1 MMSSK
6 KKLGELI
13 YTLEDHIY
21 DEASDAFEKLYDE
34 TDPGKMVEEVLDI
47 VHICKWDADYD
58 DMIRIISDWPNQNII
73 VRLFSKTVTS
83 PSPRSTR
90 K

>member
-34 TDPGKMVEEVLDI
+34 TDPGKMVKI
-47 VHICKWDADYD
+47 CGNVH
-58 DMIRIISDWPNQNII
+58 SLFNI
-73 VRLFSKTVTS
+73 
-83 PSPRSTR
+83 
-90 K
+90 

>member
-34 TDPGKMVEEVLDI
+34 TDPGKMVE
-47 VHICKWDADYD
+47 
-58 DMIRIISDWPNQNII
+58 
-73 VRLFSKTVTS
+73 
-83 PSPRSTR
+83 
-90 K
+90 